1 MALNQYGLRTATM
14 TYEILCKFLVCCV
27 LHYLDVVAL
36 VQLPSV
42 EGGHSLLSILWGE
55 EVHEGET
62 LGQLGGFIERV
73 RQPVL
78 SNRSR
83 SAEDLS
89 DHSSELLVLL
99 LSHLRVG
106 LRGRWRDQHIF

>member
-1 MALNQYGLRTATM
+1 MYQYC
-14 TYEILCKFLVCCV
+14 I
-27 LHYLDVVAL
+27 YLDVVAL

-42 EGGHSLLSILWGE
+42 ERGYSLLRVLWGE
-55 EVHEGET
+55 EVYKGET
-62 LGQLGGFIERV
+62 LGQLRRFIERV

-89 DHSSELLVLL
+89 HHSSELLVFLF
-99 LSHLRVG
+99 SHLREVT
-106 LRGRWRDQHIF
+106 

>member
-1 MALNQYGLRTATM
+1 MALNQNGLRTATM
-14 TYEILCKFLVCCV
+14 TYYVCFLVCCV

-55 EVHEGET
+55 EVHEGEAF
-62 LGQLGGFIERV
+62 GQLGGFIERV

-99 LSHLRVG
+99 LSYLRGG